1 MPVIGARD
9 RAREMRDDKPHP
21 ADAAAHRNLS
31 GGDGGGEKEHS
42 PSKPPHLNDE
52 RSRIAV
58 VKRKKIDAPA
68 KPYENEGGGE
78 NESG

>member
-1 MPVIGARD
+1 MVRI
-9 RAREMRDDKPHP
+9 
-21 ADAAAHRNLS
+21 LS

-42 PSKPPHLNDE
+42 PSKPPHLNAE

>member
-21 ADAAAHRNLS
+21 ADAAAHS
-31 GGDGGGEKEHS
+31 A
-42 PSKPPHLNDE
+42 E